1 MKQQMAQDVAIAG
14 AKAAPGVA
22 VAVTG
27 VTGAVNWSDIAYML
41 TALYMLAQVLLLI
54 PKYRQ
59 MIREWRQGKP
69 DCEK

>member
-1 MKQQMAQDVAIAG
+1 MKQQMAQDAAIAG

-54 PKYRQ
+54 PQYRK
-59 MIREWRQGKP
+59 MLREWRGKS
-69 DCEK
+69 DCDP